1 MSNPHES
8 EDFTEGVAPIIAPA
22 PVPSR
27 PFVPAPWHRPRKQYI
42 RSHQWNHEVV
52 ELIIKQRPAAADSV
66 IRVLGLPSSEYL
78 DLLSMREVCESH
90 GQTIQY
96 LGFNVGFRSMVVGP
110 GELPSGPVDLQRELQ
125 SLRVFGASSFVHN
138 SSRIIPDLFE
148 QIRLDD
154 SMAKHALGS
163 FSDFDV
169 LNLDL
174 CGCIVDKTP
183 ERAEDLL
190 HAVASFLRWQCVRR
204 LRPWLFFLTTFAS
217 ATEINRQACMT
228 MVAAVRENSDTSEEF
243 RNELQSR
250 MGIDS
255 AAIERMFAD
264 QDAAVPSQREFLE
277 IFALAVGKW
286 LSARLQLPSPKSLV
300 SMLPSFYFR
309 HEGFD
314 EPHILSLAY
323 LIEPSPVAG
332 AAGIET
338 QPAPLA
344 VDAGRASYVQ
354 RAKKI
359 IGKCRTIRDLDEMMD
374 ANHTLRGRMT
384 DQTEELLTGC
394 GFDPAAVAQFLAPY
408 RVVPASS

>member
-1 MSNPHES
+1 MSNPQES
-8 EDFTEGVAPIIAPA
+8 ENIDDGVVPVIMPA

-27 PFVPAPWHRPRKQYI
+27 RFVPAPWHRPRKQYI

-52 ELIIKQRPAAADSV
+52 ELIIKKRPAAADSI

-90 GQTIQY
+90 GQSIQY
-96 LGFNVGFRSMVVGP
+96 LGFNVGFRSVVAEP
-110 GELPSGPVDLQRELQ
+110 GTLPSGPVDLQRELQ

-148 QIRLDD
+148 QIRLEN
-154 SMAKHALGS
+154 SMATNALGT

-174 CGCIVDKTP
+174 CGCIVDNAP

-228 MVAAVRENSDTSEEF
+228 MVAAVRENAEASEEF

-255 AAIERMFAD
+255 AAIEQMFSA
-264 QDAAVPSQREFLE
+264 QDAELPPQREFLE

-309 HEGFD
+309 HDGFE

-323 LIEPSPVAG
+323 LIEPVPIAG

-338 QPAPLA
+338 LPAPNT
-344 VDAGRASYVQ
+344 DDGGRSSYVQ
-354 RAKKI
+354 KAKKI
-359 IGKCRTIRDLDEMMD
+359 IGKCRSIRDLDEIMD
-374 ANHTLRGRMT
+374 SDHTLRGRMT
-384 DQTEELLTGC
+384 DETEELLTGC
-394 GFDPAAVAQFLAPY
+394 GFDPAAVARFLAPY
-408 RVVPASS
+408 RIVPPS